1 MYFINPDY
9 IAQVFLENNPPNAK
23 NRRRVAK
30 AQPRERTSPSP
41 TVFPKPRHSRLWTL
55 VHFHQAYS

>member
-9 IAQVFLENNPPNAK
+9 IAQVFLENNPPSARNK
-23 NRRRVAK
+23 RRVAK
-30 AQPRERTSPSP
+30 AQPREHTSTSH
-41 TVFPKPRHSRLWTL
+41 TVAPRSRHSRLWTL